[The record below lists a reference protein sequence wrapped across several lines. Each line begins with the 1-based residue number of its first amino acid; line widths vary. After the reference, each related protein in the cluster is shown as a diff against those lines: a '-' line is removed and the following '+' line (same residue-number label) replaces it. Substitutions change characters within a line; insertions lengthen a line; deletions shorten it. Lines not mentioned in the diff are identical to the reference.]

1 MRKYRCNRILEDRKI
16 SWRLCAPFF
25 FPLSRENGRG
35 QRKVELS
42 APSRFATAPP
52 KYLFRTI
59 RERIQR
65 EGTGASFEFQR
76 CFCSKKDTRPPPESL
91 RSRNYSK
98 TIPPPRCESEKTSIA
113 RRGIPGKRDAISI
126 HRAQSSRSP
135 HDRPYCI
142 GVRASAYIN
151 KRSVHR
157 GVSRGTK
164 YNIVLSDR
172 PP

>member
-42 APSRFATAPP
+42 APS
-52 KYLFRTI
+52 FRNRASKI
-59 RERIQR
+59 FISDDSWIQR

>member
-1 MRKYRCNRILEDRKI
+1 MLLF
-16 SWRLCAPFF
+16 SSPFRARTAEASARSNS
-25 FPLSRENGRG
+25 PL
-35 QRKVELS
+35 L
-42 APSRFATAPP
+42 RFATAPP

-91 RSRNYSK
+91 RNYSK